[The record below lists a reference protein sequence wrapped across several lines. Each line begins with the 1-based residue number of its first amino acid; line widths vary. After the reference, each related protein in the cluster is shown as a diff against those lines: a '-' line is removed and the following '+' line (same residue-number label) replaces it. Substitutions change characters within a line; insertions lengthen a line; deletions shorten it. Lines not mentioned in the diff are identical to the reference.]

1 MILKDQFYKGP
12 KNYYCIRFLASG
24 GWSETEMTMKCHGH
38 CGDASTSYRSICNN
52 PEPSYRYVDGKRH
65 RTGKKCPCNSANA
78 TEIFCDGLMKTIDIP
93 CNHIL
98 CK

>member
-1 MILKDQFYKGP
+1 
-12 KNYYCIRFLASG
+12 
-24 GWSETEMTMKCHGH
+24 MTMKCHGH

-65 RTGKKCPCNSANA
+65 RTGKKCPCNTDNE
-78 TEIFCDGLMKTIDIP
+78 TEVFCDGLTKTIDIP

-98 CK
+98 CKLCMNHRGPFLLICFYF